1 VNALDIAILVCA
13 AIAAW
18 AGWRMGFL
26 ARIFSWVGL
35 GAGLYLAVR
44 FMPNILDLLNLS
56 GRLEA
61 PSSAVRDATIVL
73 AVVVLLGGAFIG
85 QGVGLFVGA
94 RLHSVLPFGGVRTAD
109 RAVGAFVGVLGVF
122 TALWLLAPS
131 LAAAPQW
138 VSQLTTHS
146 VIARWVSNETHDH
159 GLSPPNT
166 LEALRRLVGED
177 GFPQVFNVI
186 APAQNVGK
194 PPFLVP
200 LERSLVGS
208 VSASTV
214 KVEGEACD
222 RIQEGSGWT
231 VGNNLVVTN
240 AHVVAGE
247 PAGDTSV
254 LLPDGAVRQATV
266 VLYNPDIDLA
276 LLSVP
281 GLRELALPLAK
292 GSVGD
297 KGAVFGHP
305 NGQDPL
311 AVQPAELAEE
321 VTAVGEDLYNNRST
335 ERDVFILAADLTY
348 GDSGAPVVNTAGKVI
363 GIAFA
368 IAPDRPTTAYA
379 LSSSELRPLLS
390 EPHSQAVSTEGCVEG

>member
-1 VNALDIAILVCA
+1 
-13 AIAAW
+13 
-18 AGWRMGFL
+18 
-26 ARIFSWVGL
+26 
-35 GAGLYLAVR
+35 
-44 FMPNILDLLNLS
+44 
-56 GRLEA
+56 
-61 PSSAVRDATIVL
+61 
-73 AVVVLLGGAFIG
+73 
-85 QGVGLFVGA
+85 LFVGA

-131 LAAAPQW
+131 LAAAPPW
-138 VSQLTTHS
+138 ISQLTTHS

-166 LEALRRLVGED
+166 LQALRRLVGED

-186 APAQNVGK
+186 EPAQNVGK
-194 PPFLVP
+194 PPFLDP
-200 LERSLVGS
+200 LERSVVGLVS
-208 VSASTV
+208 SSTV
-214 KVEGEACD
+214 KVEGQACD

-231 VGNNLVVTN
+231 VAPNLVVTN

-247 PAGDTSV
+247 PGGATSV
-254 LLPDGAVRQATV
+254 LLPNGQILQATV

-281 GLRELALPLAK
+281 GLGEKPLPVGK
-292 GSVGD
+292 GTVGN

-311 AVQPAELAEE
+311 AVQPAQLAEE
-321 VTAVGEDLYNNRST
+321 VTAVGEDLYNNKST
-335 ERDVFILAADLTY
+335 QRDVFILAANLTY
-348 GDSGAPVVNTAGKVI
+348 GDSGAPVVTSGGKVV

-379 LSSSELRPLLS
+379 LSTSELLPLLS
-390 EPHSQAVSTEGCVEG
+390 EPHSQAVSTEACVDG

>member
-131 LAAAPQW
+131 LAAAP
-138 VSQLTTHS
+138 S
-146 VIARWVSNETHDH
+146 
-159 GLSPPNT
+159 
-166 LEALRRLVGED
+166 
-177 GFPQVFNVI
+177 
-186 APAQNVGK
+186 
-194 PPFLVP
+194 
-200 LERSLVGS
+200 GS
-208 VSASTV
+208 
-214 KVEGEACD
+214 
-222 RIQEGSGWT
+222 
-231 VGNNLVVTN
+231 
-240 AHVVAGE
+240 
-247 PAGDTSV
+247 
-254 LLPDGAVRQATV
+254 
-266 VLYNPDIDLA
+266 
-276 LLSVP
+276 
-281 GLRELALPLAK
+281 
-292 GSVGD
+292 
-297 KGAVFGHP
+297 
-305 NGQDPL
+305 
-311 AVQPAELAEE
+311 
-321 VTAVGEDLYNNRST
+321 
-335 ERDVFILAADLTY
+335 
-348 GDSGAPVVNTAGKVI
+348 
-363 GIAFA
+363 
-368 IAPDRPTTAYA
+368 
-379 LSSSELRPLLS
+379 LSSRRIR
-390 EPHSQAVSTEGCVEG
+390 